1 MYDSGT
7 LNVIEDNSLMSFS
20 VGYKR
25 EDDQPGFSGV
35 IPFNYNLST
44 VFKERNIIEI
54 HTANETW
61 FDLFN
66 NLLAISRNS
75 TSKEEEAFEEYLSI
89 FEVK

>member
-1 MYDSGT
+1 MNDSGT
-7 LNVIEDNSLMSFS
+7 LNVIEDNSLMLFS
-20 VGYKR
+20 VGYKK

-44 VFKERNIIEI
+44 VIKEENNLEVHSI
-54 HTANETW
+54 NETW

-66 NLLAISRNS
+66 NILAISRNS